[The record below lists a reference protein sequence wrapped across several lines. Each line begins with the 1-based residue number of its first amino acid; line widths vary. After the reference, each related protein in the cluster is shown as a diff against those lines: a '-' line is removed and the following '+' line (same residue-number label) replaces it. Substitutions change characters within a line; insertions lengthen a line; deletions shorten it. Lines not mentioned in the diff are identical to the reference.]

1 MATGSSVPESAAGH
15 GSPLRSGLN
24 LQLRSHASP
33 KPPIQECPMCP
44 YSSDSPLRLEEHI
57 NRQHFDLTSPSFPPE
72 ESPPSREGVFNCPL
86 CITSFPNS
94 SDLEL
99 HVNIEHK
106 DILRYFPKKRERNK
120 KKNTNQLIHEDHKNR
135 GKTKMSNSKID
146 FSCIKSERKK
156 NRF

>member
-1 MATGSSVPESAAGH
+1 MPMLVTDTHCSDCIQCENASENERVASSCLVLEGAAGQ

-33 KPPIQECPMCP
+33 KLPVQECPMCP

-72 ESPPSREGVFNCPL
+72 SPPSRDGVFNCPL

-106 DILRYFPKKRERNK
+106 DILRY
-120 KKNTNQLIHEDHKNR
+120 DA
-135 GKTKMSNSKID
+135 
-146 FSCIKSERKK
+146 CICI
-156 NRF
+156 

>member
-1 MATGSSVPESAAGH
+1 MAKKDIVGEINKNLFPVIEGAAGH

-33 KPPIQECPMCP
+33 KLPVQECPMCP

-72 ESPPSREGVFNCPL
+72 SPPPRDGVFNCPL

-106 DILRYFPKKRERNK
+106 DILR
-120 KKNTNQLIHEDHKNR
+120 
-135 GKTKMSNSKID
+135 
-146 FSCIKSERKK
+146 
-156 NRF
+156 

>member
-1 MATGSSVPESAAGH
+1 MTVPSCSVLEGAAGH

-33 KPPIQECPMCP
+33 KLPVQECPMCP

-72 ESPPSREGVFNCPL
+72 SPPSRDGVFNCPL
-86 CITSFPNS
+86 CVTSFPNS

-106 DILRYFPKKRERNK
+106 DILRYVICLQLDDAVKRHAISCMFKQPKTFKCRN
-120 KKNTNQLIHEDHKNR
+120 
-135 GKTKMSNSKID
+135 
-146 FSCIKSERKK
+146 
-156 NRF
+156 